1 MTEGDKQSLVNTRR
15 NRLLEERRNWRKN
28 HPPGFIAK
36 PVVASDGTLE
46 LRKWECWI
54 PGPQNTPW
62 EGGLYKLFILFGE
75 NYPYKPPAKIW
86 SVIVCFPKTNVL
98 FVMLRF
104 FSRFSP
110 PILHPNVFS
119 GGSVCISL
127 LQEDG
132 WRSSMQL
139 KDILVSVQTLL
150 AEPNIR
156 SPANAEAYKL
166 YKDNRAAYD
175 DRIRT
180 LAKIYAAAN
189 ITIKE

>member
-86 SVIVCFPKTNVL
+86 
-98 FVMLRF
+98 
-104 FSRFSP
+104 FSP

-119 GGSVCISL
+119 GGSVL
-127 LQEDG
+127 
-132 WRSSMQL
+132 
-139 KDILVSVQTLL
+139 SVQTLL

>member
-86 SVIVCFPKTNVL
+86 
-98 FVMLRF
+98 
-104 FSRFSP
+104 FSP